1 LRGAQFAD
9 PVSMLIKIPFTS
21 ITREIIAA
29 AIEVHRVV
37 GPGLLESAYSSCL
50 RHELSTR
57 RLPFTSERGVPL
69 VYKGTHLDCAYRL
82 DLLVKKSSS
91 WKSRPLLRCFRSTRH
106 SYWHLRLADLPVGL
120 VINFEVERLVDGVK
134 RVINPRWS
142 GGQSGRSIAAE
153 GGLPW

>member
-1 LRGAQFAD
+1 
-9 PVSMLIKIPFTS
+9 MLAKIPFTNV
-21 ITREIIAA
+21 TREIIAA
-29 AIEVHRVV
+29 AIEVHRVI
-37 GPGLLESAYSSCL
+37 GPGLLESAYASCL

-82 DLLVKKSSS
+82 DLLVKDVIVVEVKAVATVL
-91 WKSRPLLRCFRSTRH
+91 PIHQAQLLT
-106 SYWHLRLADLPVGL
+106 YLRLADLPVGL

-142 GGQSGRSIAAE
+142 GATGGRSIAAG
-153 GGLPW
+153 GGLP